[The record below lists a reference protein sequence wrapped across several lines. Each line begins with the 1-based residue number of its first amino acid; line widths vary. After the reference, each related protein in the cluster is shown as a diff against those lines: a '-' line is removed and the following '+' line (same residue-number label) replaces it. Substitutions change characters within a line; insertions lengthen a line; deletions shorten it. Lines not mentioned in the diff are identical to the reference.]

1 MSRLLR
7 ALSTVPA
14 GPLSKNNKTTKLV
27 LLRHGESLWN
37 AKNLF
42 TGWADVPLT
51 EKGEQEAKQAG
62 DLIKKEGIEF
72 DIVYVSTLQ
81 RAIKTMWL
89 TLDSMGRHY
98 LPVVKTWRL
107 NERHY
112 GALQGLNKT
121 ETAEKY
127 GQAKVMEWRRSY
139 AIPPPPVEETSE
151 HHPKNDARY
160 RNVPVADL
168 PNTESLHTTGLRF
181 MPEWNEQIA
190 PLLREGQHVLITA
203 HGNSLRALVKH
214 LDNISEQDIL
224 KVNIP
229 TAVPL
234 VYEIDR
240 DTLKPVKQQ
249 GAVAPLQGRY
259 LGDAAA
265 VAAKVHGVANQAA
278 SKH

>member
-1 MSRLLR
+1 MLR
-7 ALSTVPA
+7 RAFSTLKA
-14 GPLSKNNKTTKLV
+14 GGIAQNNKTTKLV

-62 DLIKKEGIEF
+62 ALIKAEGIEF

-89 TLDSMGRHY
+89 TLDAMSRHY

-112 GALQGLNKT
+112 GALQGLNKA

-139 AIPPPPVEETSE
+139 AIPPPPVEESSE
-151 HHPKNDARY
+151 HHPRNDPRY
-160 RNVPVADL
+160 RNVPLADL

-181 MPEWNEQIA
+181 MPEWNNAIA
-190 PLLREGQHVLITA
+190 PLLKEGNHVLIVA

-240 DTLKPVKQQ
+240 ETLKPVKQN

-278 SKH
+278 AKH